1 MEDKCDLN
9 LKLYY
14 KFVNIH
20 RMRKYTLNNQFN
32 FNLNYNLTKD
42 YILIKL

>member
-20 RMRKYTLNNQFN
+20 RMRKHI
-32 FNLNYNLTKD
+32 NLGLEELVY
-42 YILIKL
+42 